1 MKILIL
7 SEGRVGSHS
16 IGNWLSK
23 ELEIPFFTEI
33 EKCDV
38 IINQNFI
45 QKIYFFK
52 SKQSKINFNF
62 YDKVIIVYRNDTFNQ
77 AISNVYSIKT
87 KKYIHTDGILNG
99 YYNITKEFCIKN
111 YLHIAYLIETLND
124 NNKILKK
131 MNIGLLI
138 SYEEIFVDKTG
149 QKKIEEYI
157 GFKSKTIL
165 ADEKHKLRV
174 PNVEI
179 EEYLKKLIKISKKRI
194 I

>member
-7 SEGRVGSHS
+7 SQGRVGSHS
-16 IGNWLSK
+16 LGEWMSK
-23 ELEIPFFTEI
+23 ELLIPFIPEDLDFDY
-33 EKCDV
+33 K
-38 IINQNFI
+38 INERFI
-45 QKIYFFK
+45 RKIYYSK
-52 SKQSKINFNF
+52 SLNLDFNF
-62 YDKVIIVYRNDTFNQ
+62 FDKVIILYRNDTFNQ

-87 KKYIHTDGILNG
+87 KKYRHTDDILNG

-111 YLHIAYLIETLND
+111 YLYIADLIETLNN

-131 MNIGLLI
+131 IDNGLVI
-138 SYEEIFVDKTG
+138 SYEEIYIDKTG

-157 GFKSKTIL
+157 GFKSKTEL
-165 ADEKHKLRV
+165 ADEKFKLRI
-174 PNVEI
+174 PNLEI